1 MERLKISVIVPV
13 YNTLDCLKRCVDS
26 IMRQSYE
33 NLELILVDD
42 GSTDGSGEFC
52 NKLEKQDNRIRVYH
66 KENGGASSARNI
78 GIRNAV
84 GDYIGFVDSDDY
96 IDTDMYQKMMELAI
110 EKNLQMVQ
118 ISREE
123 VDEEGNKLKDICVPP
138 EGIRFCDSETFMK
151 ELLLHKGDCSFCT
164 KIVKRELIQKHKF
177 PEGELNEDFKL
188 LVELLL
194 ETDNVGIL
202 PKRGYHVVYRSDSTT
217 RKASENSFS
226 RVYMD
231 NIENADKT
239 QVIVDKNY
247 PALHSYAVR
256 FNLFQR
262 LDYMLHV
269 PIPQMNGKNEF
280 YKDVKKYLCSHVLNT
295 IFNRYLTIKNK
306 GYLLLLTAAPK
317 SVRKIHRKIMISRE
331 NRKTGSY

>member
-13 YNTLDCLKRCVDS
+13 YNTIDYLERCVNS
-26 IMRQSYE
+26 IRRQSYE

-52 NKLEKQDNRIRVYH
+52 DKLEKLDNRIRVYH

-96 IDTDMYQKMMELAI
+96 IDTDMYQMMMELAV

-123 VDEEGNKLKDICVPP
+123 IDEEGNILQNICVPP
-138 EGIRFCDSETFMK
+138 VDIRFCDSETFMK
-151 ELLLHKGDCSFCT
+151 ELLMHQGDCSFCT
-164 KIVKRELIQKHKF
+164 KIVKRELLQKHRF

-194 ETDNVGIL
+194 KVDGVGIL
-202 PKRGYHVVYRSDSTT
+202 PRQGYHVVYRSNSTT
-217 RKASENSFS
+217 RKSSENSFS

-231 NIENADKT
+231 NVENADKI
-239 QVIVDKNY
+239 QDIVDKDY
-247 PALHSYAVR
+247 PALHSIAVR

-262 LDYMLHV
+262 LDYMLHI
-269 PIPQMNGKNEF
+269 PIPQMHRKNVF
-280 YKDVKKYLCSHVLNT
+280 YNDVKKYLRKHICNT
-295 IFNRYLTIKNK
+295 IFNRYLTAKNK
-306 GYLLLLTAAPK
+306 AYLLLLTLAPK
-317 SVRKIHRKIMISRE
+317 TVRKVHRQIMISRE
-331 NRKTGSY
+331 K